1 MGFRILQIIAFAAI
15 AFLLYKIWQTIAQM
29 LNKNADT
36 TDFVDEDFVK
46 YDRTS
51 ETDENTKTAQTYET
65 ETEENV
71 QVIDTDDTDD
81 KADQD
86 DKHK

>member
-29 LNKNADT
+29 LNKNTDT

-46 YDRTS
+46 SDRTS
-51 ETDENTKTAQTYET
+51 ETET
-65 ETEENV
+65 DENV
-71 QVIDTDDTDD
+71 QVIDTDD

>member
-46 YDRTS
+46 SDRTS
-51 ETDENTKTAQTYET
+51 ETEENTKTAKTYET
-65 ETEENV
+65 ETETDENV
-71 QVIDTDDTDD
+71 QVIDTDD